1 MRELTSAKVAGQDKA
16 VKAAL
21 KAEELDGSDV
31 CCLSGVAL
39 GFEVSDHAVVGLWG
53 IVGQPIFI
61 VAQAQAVQ
69 VPVAWP
75 LDDVFFQVILVVFS

>member
-39 GFEVSDHAVVGLWG
+39 GFEVSDHAVVGL
-53 IVGQPIFI
+53 
-61 VAQAQAVQ
+61 
-69 VPVAWP
+69 
-75 LDDVFFQVILVVFS
+75 